1 MTFWFNKQTK
11 SLSLKQKIL
20 SIMKYVYLLCLSCL
34 FVISGFS
41 LVCSQNRVEL
51 NNEIALQ
58 LSKLPL
64 SCINQE
70 YPNKTGHIIN
80 NADEANL
87 SPKELHPVFY
97 GCFDWHSSVHG
108 HWMLVR
114 LLKKIPDISN
124 RDEIIKTLNNSFVK
138 EKIEKE
144 TQYFSDYQFA
154 SIFERTYGWAWVL
167 KLDEEL
173 STWDEPVA
181 KRWHE
186 NLAPLTKKIVE
197 LWISF
202 LPKQTYPNRTGVH
215 PNTAFALGFAIDWAK
230 ATCNV
235 DFEKQLIEKALYFY
249 VKDTETPAHL
259 EPDGADFF
267 SPSLQTADLMQR
279 VLEPE
284 QFSIWID
291 NFFTKRSID
300 RLCEI
305 PEVSDLN
312 DFQTVHLVGLSFSRA
327 WCMNNIAQYLP
338 NSHPLKQVFSTTSQQ
353 LLSNAL
359 PLVFEG
365 NYGGEHWLAS
375 FAIMALE

>member
-1 MTFWFNKQTK
+1 MRFTHL
-11 SLSLKQKIL
+11 LS
-20 SIMKYVYLLCLSCL
+20 LLCLFITIGLST
-34 FVISGFS
+34 IY
-41 LVCSQNRVEL
+41 SQNRVEL
-51 NNEIALQ
+51 NSEIALK

-64 SCINQE
+64 GCINQE

-80 NADEANL
+80 NVDESAL

-114 LLKKIPDISN
+114 LLKTVPDISN
-124 RDEIIKTLNNSFVK
+124 RDEIIAALDNSFVK
-138 EKIEKE
+138 EKLEIE
-144 TQYFSDYQFA
+144 TQYFADYQFA
-154 SIFERTYGWAWVL
+154 STFERTYGWAWVL

-173 STWDEPVA
+173 ATWNDPIA
-181 KRWHE
+181 KKWHE
-186 NLAPLTKKIVE
+186 NLTPLTNKILE
-197 LWISF
+197 LWCVF

-215 PNTAFALGFAIDWAK
+215 PNTAFALGFAIDWAR
-230 ATCNV
+230 ATNNT
-235 DFEKQLIEKALYFY
+235 DFEKQLVEKALYFY
-249 VKDTETPAHL
+249 ENDTEIPAHL

-284 QFSIWID
+284 QFSAWID
-291 NFFTKRSID
+291 RYFTQKGID

-327 WCMNNIAQYLP
+327 WCMKDIAKNLANNQPYKEL
-338 NSHPLKQVFSTTSQQ
+338 FSETSQL

-375 FAIMALE
+375 FALMALE